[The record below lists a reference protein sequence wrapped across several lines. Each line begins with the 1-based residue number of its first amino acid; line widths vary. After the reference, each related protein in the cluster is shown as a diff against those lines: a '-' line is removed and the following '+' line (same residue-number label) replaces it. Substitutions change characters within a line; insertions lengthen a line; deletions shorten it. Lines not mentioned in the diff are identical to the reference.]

1 MTKKDLFNAKNSSK
15 KMEKDLMIT
24 VIDCDSFKD
33 ITKDGVEVNVSVLK
47 SENGEMF
54 SSISKT
60 IYQSLDMLTDIISDE
75 GKVNV
80 IVRESK
86 SANGRDFYH
95 LEIA

>member
-1 MTKKDLFNAKNSSK
+1 MTKKDLFNAKNSAH
-15 KMEKDLMIT
+15 KMEKDLLIT
-24 VIDCDSFKD
+24 VVDCDSFKD
-33 ITKDGVEVNVSVLK
+33 ITKDGIEVDVSVLK
-47 SENGEMF
+47 SETGEMF

-60 IYQSLDMLTDIISDE
+60 IYQSIDMLTDIIADE

-86 SANGRDFYH
+86 SANGRDFLH

>member
-1 MTKKDLFNAKNSSK
+1 MTKKDLFNAKNSAH

-24 VIDCDSFKD
+24 VVDCDSFKD
-33 ITKDGVEVNVSVLK
+33 VTKDGIEVDVSVLK

-60 IYQSLDMLTDIISDE
+60 VHQSLSMLKEILEEDE
-75 GKVNV
+75 KVDV
-80 IVRESK
+80 MVRESK
-86 SANGRDFYH
+86 SANGRDFLH

>member
-24 VIDCDSFKD
+24 VVDCDSFKD
-33 ITKDGVEVNVSVLK
+33 VTKDGIEVDVSVLK
-47 SENGEMF
+47 SETGEMF

-60 IYQSLDMLTDIISDE
+60 VYQSLAMLKEILEED
-75 GKVNV
+75 GKVDV
-80 IVRESK
+80 MVRESK
-86 SANGRDFYH
+86 SANGRDFLH

>member
-15 KMEKDLMIT
+15 KMEKDLMIS
-24 VIDCDSFKD
+24 VVDCDSFKD
-33 ITKDGVEVNVSVLK
+33 VTKDGIEVDVSVLK
-47 SENGEMF
+47 SETGEMF

-60 IYQSLDMLTDIISDE
+60 VYQSLAMLKEILEED

-80 IVRESK
+80 MVRESK
-86 SANGRDFYH
+86 SANGRDFLH

>member
-1 MTKKDLFNAKNSSK
+1 MTKKDMFNAMNSAH

-24 VIDCDSFKD
+24 VVDCDSFKD
-33 ITKDGVEVNVSVLK
+33 VTKDGIEVDVSVLK

-60 IYQSLDMLTDIISDE
+60 VYNSLSMLKEILEED
-75 GKVNV
+75 GKVDV

-86 SANGRDFYH
+86 SVNGRDFLH